1 MKRLYQFSLLLLALL
16 LPVSATAQDFI
27 VDGIGYY
34 INWPEEASVASCY
47 YYAGDLTIPAT
58 VTYDGITYKVTSIR
72 SGAFYSLEGLT
83 SVTIPNSVSA
93 IGSDAFYGCTNLTS
107 VTIPNSVTTIGSNAF
122 EGTAW
127 YNSQPDGLVYAGLVA
142 YKYKGIV
149 PEGTSITLMEG
160 TLGIAGHAFHGCS
173 GLSSVIIPNSVTHI
187 GEYAFDYCSSLT
199 SIIIPN
205 SVTHIGEHAFY
216 YCSSLTSITIPNS
229 VTIIDYGTFEG
240 CSGLTSIDIPNSV
253 TIIFGSAFKGCTGL
267 TSVNISD
274 IASWCGIDFADSDA
288 NPLYYAHHLYL
299 NGSEITDLI
308 IPSSL
313 TSINPNAFE
322 GCTGLTGIIVES
334 GNIIYDSRDNCN
346 AIIETATNTLIA
358 GCKNTT
364 IPNSVTSIGI
374 DAFKGCTGL
383 TSIDIPNSVTIIF
396 ESAFKGCTGLTSIN
410 IPNSVTSIGCEA
422 FYGCTGLTSVNI
434 PNSVTLIGWEAFAN
448 CTGLTSVN
456 ITDLEAWCNIDFSYN
471 ANPLSYAHHLFMNGE
486 EITDL
491 KIPNTVTSIGSDAFK
506 GCTGLTS
513 VTLPNSITSIG
524 NYAFEYCTGL
534 TSVTIPNSVTSIGS
548 DAFYRCTGL
557 TSVTVDSENPNYDS
571 RDKCNAIIL
580 TASNTLIYGC
590 KNTTIPNSVTSIGS
604 DAFKGCTGLTSV
616 TLPNSI
622 TSIGNYAF
630 EYCTGLTDVYCL
642 IEEPSKVNTGS
653 SIFYLSSQ
661 DYTNRTLHVP
671 AGSLAAYQADTK
683 WNKYFGTIIEIG
695 TEKVLA
701 TSVELNHASAELTK
715 GGTLQLTATV
725 MPEDATDKSVTWATS
740 DKNIATVDTVGV
752 VTAVAAGTATIT
764 TTTNDGSNLSA
775 SCVVTVTEPVVPQGD
790 NVFVINDLETMHGD
804 VVVIP
809 VALINSQTFAAF
821 QTDVF
826 LPEGFSIVTDED
838 DEYLVTPSE
847 RLTSDHVLMTSDAN
861 NGSVRVLCYTPNALP
876 IDGSEGEL
884 FYITIQVPNDAEGTY
899 TIALRNSLLTTTEYQ
914 EISIPDAEG
923 QMEIYAFIPGDVN
936 DSRTVTVTDIVVTAQ
951 YVLDRDPSPFIFEA
965 ADMNGDGNVTVTDI
979 MLIAYLINHPTMTAP
994 KRMPIL
1000 DGSNDYMSGED
1011 LTLMAGETRKVSIQ
1025 LNNEMDYTAFQLDL
1039 TLPAGL
1045 TANNFQ
1051 LTDRAGNHAFDVNTL
1066 GNGKTRALCYSPA
1079 IKVINGHEG
1088 ALLTFDVTATDD
1100 IKGIITMDGIELV
1113 TTDCQ
1118 TALLDAFTIG
1128 VNTATSVNELNESK
1142 TVARM
1147 DYFNLTGHQ
1156 IDRPGCGVT
1165 LVVTTYTDGTRS
1177 TTKVIK

>member
-491 KIPNTVTSIGSDAFK
+491 KIPNT
-506 GCTGLTS
+506 
-513 VTLPNSITSIG
+513 
-524 NYAFEYCTGL
+524 
-534 TSVTIPNSVTSIGS
+534 
-548 DAFYRCTGL
+548 
-557 TSVTVDSENPNYDS
+557 
-571 RDKCNAIIL
+571 
-580 TASNTLIYGC
+580 
-590 KNTTIPNSVTSIGS
+590 VTSIGS